1 MSLHAQLSPEAQARL
16 DSMKRN
22 STISSIII
30 AILSLVL
37 IGLLLAF
44 VFIKPFL
51 KETPV
56 IVSYNASIPTEEN
69 METKKVSTNTA
80 QKPSAP
86 SSSSAKVIAAMTT
99 SNVAIPIPEVDVPSP
114 STDFG
119 NGDDFGDGWGS
130 GGDGAGGGGGFGAI
144 PAQMRKRCSKEDRI
158 QRLTETGGNEKCEE
172 AVLKSLRW
180 MKSTQA
186 ADGSWGDGNKNAMT
200 GLCLLAYLGHCETPL
215 SEEFGESCL
224 KAMTY
229 LINVGMKANGM
240 LASAP
245 ASQPACYE
253 HAICAYALAESTTF
267 CKQLNINVPNLPEV
281 TQKAGQLIIDRQHE
295 NGGWAYK
302 YEEGQGAHVDV
313 SIVGWQMQ
321 ALKAM
326 KVTGLDFKN
335 LSRCSTKGLDY
346 LKDKQNGEGAYGYTS
361 ANGAAHSL
369 TGVGVLCHQIWGKES
384 TSDVRK
390 GAKYIENKFKLD
402 WNTVDADLYAHYYA
416 AQAMMNRG
424 GTEWKKYNDLM
435 RDEVLKNQS
444 PDGTWKDVGGGKPIP
459 HGATFQG
466 GGQSQLYRTVLVTL
480 MMEVYYRFLP
490 SAAH

>member
-16 DSMKRN
+16 DAMKRN

-30 AILSLVL
+30 AILTLVL

-56 IVSYNASIPTEEN
+56 IISYNASIPTEVN

-144 PAQMRKRCSKEDRI
+144 PAQMRKRCSKEDRL
-158 QRLTETGGNEKCEE
+158 QRLAETGGNEKCEE

-186 ADGSWGDGNKNAMT
+186 ADGSWGGGNKNAMT
-200 GLCLLAYLGHCETPL
+200 GLGLLAYLGHCETPL

-229 LINVGMKANGM
+229 LINQGMKNNGM
-240 LASAP
+240 LAAAP

-253 HAICAYALAESTTF
+253 HAIAAYALAESTTF

-295 NGGWAYK
+295 NGGWAYEYK
-302 YEEGQGAHVDV
+302 EGAGAHVDV

-335 LSRCSTKGLDY
+335 LSRCSSKGLEY
-346 LKDKQNGEGAYGYTS
+346 FKDKQNADGAYGYV
-361 ANGAAHSL
+361 NAAPASHSL
-369 TGVGVLCHQIWGKES
+369 TGVGVLCLQIWGKES
-384 TSDVRK
+384 NSDVRK
-390 GAKYIENKFKLD
+390 GAKYIEKKFKLE
-402 WNTVDADLYAHYYA
+402 WNTADADLYAHYYA

-424 GTEWKKYNDLM
+424 GTEWKQYNDKM
-435 RDEVLKNQS
+435 RDEVLKNQNA
-444 PDGTWKDVGGGKPIP
+444 DGTWKDVGGGKAVP
-459 HGATFQG
+459 HGARFQG
-466 GGQSQLYRTVLVTL
+466 GGESQFYRNCLATL
-480 MMEVYYRFLP
+480 MLEVYYRFLP
-490 SAAH
+490 SSAH